1 MPNYIQPTLSFKSN
15 SHVVASVPGPAS
27 IVMNL
32 TVSDQLSVDTL
43 KHAILSTS
51 DTTTKFADGSVL
63 AEAGGAAADGN
74 SGLTPGTVGGFVYLK
89 NNSATTG
96 EYIQVAIVSGQH
108 GGGTNTPTAPTGATE
123 LDEADHETLRT
134 MTLQP
139 GEFAWFPWDY
149 TGDLYWKAAASKTPQ
164 LEYWIFDRG

>member
-1 MPNYIQPTLSFKSN
+1 M
-15 SHVVASVPGPAS
+15 
-27 IVMNL
+27 
-32 TVSDQLSVDTL
+32 
-43 KHAILSTS
+43 
-51 DTTTKFADGSVL
+51 
-63 AEAGGAAADGN
+63 
-74 SGLTPGTVGGFVYLK
+74 
-89 NNSATTG
+89 
-96 EYIQVAIVSGQH
+96 SGQH

-164 LEYWIFDRG
+164 FEYWIFDRG